1 MKAIKYAL
9 LLFAF
14 FSLDAWGQDINR
26 FLSGSWYNPAQ
37 DGHGF
42 SVEVLPDNRT
52 VLYWYVYHP
61 DGTPTFIVASGDNI
75 GNTVRADA

>member
-42 SVEVLPDNRT
+42 SVPDSLCRARSA
-52 VLYWYVYHP
+52 L
-61 DGTPTFIVASGDNI
+61 
-75 GNTVRADA
+75 NTAWSEITR